1 MAVAYEKY
9 GSCAMLT
16 AQQSAAAAETIT
28 LLGNDIN
35 GGNAYSVLG
44 ALVVGKAV
52 NGGGASRVD
61 IAIGGANIGSQL
73 TPVAGSTIAYA
84 LSSTFADLQGTA
96 GEDIT
101 VTTTNGDT
109 QVQVHILISQNV
121 PSDA

>member
-61 IAIGGANIGSQL
+61 IAIGGVNIGSQL
-73 TPVAGSTIAYA
+73 TPAAGSTLAYA
-84 LSSTFADLQGTA
+84 LSSTFSNLQGTA

>member
-1 MAVAYEKY
+1 MAIAYEKY

-16 AQQSAAAAETIT
+16 AKQSSNAAETIT

-73 TPVAGSTIAYA
+73 TPVAGSTLAYE
-84 LSSTFADLQGTA
+84 LSSTFSDLQGTA

-109 QVQVHILISQNV
+109 QVQVHILISQNA

>member
-73 TPVAGSTIAYA
+73 TPVAGETAAYQ
-84 LSSTFADLQGTA
+84 LSSTFTDLQGTA

-109 QVQVHILISQNV
+109 QVQVHIFISQNV

>member
-73 TPVAGSTIAYA
+73 TPVAGSTLAYE
-84 LSSTFADLQGTA
+84 LSSTFSDLQGTA

-109 QVQVHILISQNV
+109 QVQVHILISQNA